1 MQGSSLADI
10 SFERRSR
17 RGEVMM
23 NRKFVAIL
31 VTAFLMLGAGWVQA
45 APEKEPA
52 KKQEPIKIGALFALS
67 GPAAAIGMPTK
78 LVAEMVVAKI
88 NKEGGINGR
97 PLELVIGDTE
107 SDAAKAATIAKKFIY
122 QDKVAAIIGPT
133 RTDSGMAVKK
143 IVEEAGMPTFM
154 TVGGDPVI
162 MGGEKLGSF
171 KYVFKS
177 PQRSSIAV
185 KKLYSYLKSK
195 DIKTIGLL
203 TATDGFGKDGLTW
216 LEKLAPEYGLEIV
229 AKESFGP
236 QDTDM
241 TAQLT
246 KIKNAKPQAIIC
258 WTIGPAGAI
267 VSKNKAQLG
276 VDIPLFQ
283 CHGLPDPK
291 YIELAG
297 KAAEGDR
304 MPSTKLMA
312 VDELPDSD
320 PQKPVIKEFIHLYK
334 DVYHYDKQFPINT
347 HSGYAW
353 DAIMI
358 VADGMKK
365 AGTDPAKLRDAI
377 EQTKGYVGVSGIY
390 NITPEDHNGLGE
402 DSMVIVQVKDGKFV
416 LAK

>member
-1 MQGSSLADI
+1 
-10 SFERRSR
+10 
-17 RGEVMM
+17 M

-31 VTAFLMLGAGWVQA
+31 VATILVLGAGWAQA
-45 APEKEPA
+45 ATEKEPA
-52 KKQEPIKIGALFALS
+52 KGKEPIKIGALFALS

-162 MGGEKLGSF
+162 MGGEKFGSYNF
-171 KYVFKS
+171 VFKS

-185 KKLYSYLKSK
+185 KRLFSYLKSK
-195 DIKTIGLL
+195 DIKTIGLI
-203 TATDGFGKDGLTW
+203 TATDGFGKDGLHW

-312 VDELPDSD
+312 VDELPDTD

-365 AGTDPAKLRDAI
+365 AGTDPAKLKDAI
-377 EQTKGYVGVSGIY
+377 EQTKGYIGVSGIY
-390 NITPEDHNGLGE
+390 NLTPEDHNGLGE